1 MHAVCFQQENIP
13 NKAKSMSDVRHQD
26 ISYFWEEAVTRK
38 VNTRA
43 SGNQA
48 VSVFFDLGGGFKS
61 VL

>member
-1 MHAVCFQQENIP
+1 
-13 NKAKSMSDVRHQD
+13 MSDVRHQD